1 MTYQVDDVR
10 RSLLVTTEKETLTGV
25 GSPGNVVD
33 GSLSVLLALL
43 VGVEGLGLESLRS
56 EEEEVLAAEQVPEGE
71 LR

>member
-1 MTYQVDDVR
+1 MR
-10 RSLLVTTEKETLTGV
+10 RSLLVTTEEETLAGV

-43 VGVEGLGLESLRS
+43 VGVESLGLESLRT
-56 EEEEVLAAEQVPEGE
+56 EEEEVLATEQVPMGE

>member
-10 RSLLVTTEKETLTGV
+10 RSLLVTTEEETLASV

-33 GSLSVLLALL
+33 GSLGVLLALL
-43 VGVEGLGLESLRS
+43 VGVEGLGLESLRT
-56 EEEEVLAAEQVPEGE
+56 EEKEILATEQVPVGE